1 MNGYIIRKITNF
13 LLKLLES
20 IVKKLSSILGA
31 DMKKR
36 FLIFIS
42 LLLSLTIFI
51 FGGCGGEARVKYV
64 GDESNY
70 STISGDFADSGLATE
85 LTDSINLV
93 LSSDSLTRTDEGD
106 FPQSEIS
113 KLNENRRSTVEIYSL
128 TESGAGAGSGIFVGF
143 TPSDSSDLSKG
154 GIAYI
159 LTCFHVIDSAY
170 GVNIRD
176 LDGNVFSAGLIGAD
190 TEGDIALLWAKV
202 DFAVTVAKLGN
213 SSQTLVGETVYAIG
227 NPTGT
232 LGGTVTK
239 GIISAKEREITV
251 ENKKM
256 KLMQIDSAI
265 NQGNSGGGLY
275 SADGYLIGMVNAGVT
290 YKDGLGF
297 AIPSESILESVN
309 KLISTYQDEAYSSY
323 GYISGRASMDVSLTQ
338 FNDNFY
344 YKLNDTT
351 ETKSLSTAV
360 LVSTLT
366 DNGSFGKSGKIIAGK
381 DVIKTIELGSDVY
394 NPTNAQDTIN
404 YIKNH
409 SEFKV
414 GNVIKL
420 TVLRI
425 GSYTIDKELNAYV
438 YLVEEISVEIT
449 LLQLIYC
456 PPSVPQTKT
465 QNAVTTANFIETSC
479 EQENSLVVNTNLENY
494 GDLSQVLEFK
504 EYIGDFLGQKSV
516 FNLAIVSLDRADDS
530 NSCLTQNRK
539 SVVELYSSTLNGGS
553 AGSGVIIGFT
563 RNEQSNGGICYVV
576 TCHHCVENAYQI
588 NMKDIYG
595 NIYAMGL
602 IGSDK
607 KTDVAVLWTK
617 LDYTPSVA
625 KFGDISSLAVL
636 DEVYAIGNPT
646 GTLGGTVTK
655 GVVSSLNRSVVV
667 DNRYMELIQIDSA
680 INAGSSGGGLFTTDG
695 YLVGIVNAGAEYK
708 DGIGFAV
715 PENIVFS
722 VVKELLKTYKDGVYN
737 TYGYVKGRVDFYSVT
752 FSDVTNFFT
761 GTYVSVTDIDE
772 NCSLYKAG
780 LRTGDK
786 ITAVS
791 NGEKGYFVESAGS
804 LSVIFHSY
812 NLKIGDTLTLKISR
826 NGETKEIKAV
836 LNQYI
841 YKPVIKTNS

>member
-1 MNGYIIRKITNF
+1 MVGYIFIKENF
-13 LLKLLES
+13 LKALKTKNLLNAF
-20 IVKKLSSILGA
+20 LGA

-51 FGGCGGEARVKYV
+51 FGGCSGEARVKYV
-64 GDESNY
+64 GDETNY

-106 FPQSEIS
+106 FPQTEIS
-113 KLNENRRSTVEIYSL
+113 KLNENRRSTVEIYSI

-154 GIAYI
+154 GIAYV
-159 LTCFHVIDSAY
+159 LTCFHVINSAY

-176 LDGNVFSAGLIGAD
+176 LDGHVFSAGLIGGD

-213 SSQTLVGETVYAIG
+213 SSQTLIGETVYAIG

-297 AIPSESILESVN
+297 AIPSESILDSVN
-309 KLISTYQDEAYSSY
+309 KLVSTYQDEAYSSY
-323 GYISGRASMDVSLTQ
+323 GYISGRASLGVSLTQ
-338 FNDNFY
+338 SNDIFY
-344 YKLNDTT
+344 YKLNGT
-351 ETKSLSTAV
+351 EETLNLSTAV
-360 LVSTLT
+360 LVSSLT
-366 DNGSFGKSGKIIAGK
+366 SNGSFGQSGKIIAGS

-394 NPTNAQDTIN
+394 NPANAQDTIN
-404 YIKNH
+404 FIKYH
-409 SEFKV
+409 AEFKV
-414 GNVIKL
+414 GNTLKL
-420 TVLRI
+420 TILRI
-425 GSYTIDKELNAYV
+425 SDYSYDAELRTYV
-438 YLVEEISVEIT
+438 YNVEEVSAEIT

-456 PPSVPQTKT
+456 PPLVPQTQT

-479 EQENSLVVNTNLENY
+479 EQENSFITNTNLENY
-494 GDLSQVLEFK
+494 VDLSLVLEFK
-504 EYIGDFLGQKSV
+504 GYIGDFLGQKAV

-530 NSCLTQNRK
+530 NACLTQNRK

-563 RNEQSNGGICYVV
+563 KNEQSNGGICYVV

-588 NMKDIYG
+588 NMKDFYG
-595 NIYAMGL
+595 NTYAMGL

-655 GVVSSLNRSVVV
+655 GVVSSLNRSVVI

-695 YLVGIVNAGAEYK
+695 YLVAIINAGAEYK

-715 PENIVFS
+715 PEDIVLS
-722 VVKELLKTYKDGVYN
+722 VAKDLLKSYKDSVYN
-737 TYGYVKGRVDFYSVT
+737 TYGYVKGRVDFYSVI
-752 FSDVTNFFT
+752 FSDVTNIFA

-780 LRTGDK
+780 LRSGDK
-786 ITAVS
+786 ITAIS
-791 NGEKGYFVESAGS
+791 NGENGYVVNSAGS

-826 NGETKEIKAV
+826 SGETKEIKAV

>member
-1 MNGYIIRKITNF
+1 
-13 LLKLLES
+13 
-20 IVKKLSSILGA
+20 
-31 DMKKR
+31 MKKR

-51 FGGCGGEARVKYV
+51 FGGCSGEARVKYV
-64 GDESNY
+64 GDKSNY
-70 STISGDFADSGLATE
+70 TTISGDFADSGLATE
-85 LTDSINLV
+85 LTDSINMV
-93 LSSDSLTRTDEGD
+93 LSSDSLTRTDEGN
-106 FPQSEIS
+106 FPQTEIS
-113 KLNENRRSTVEIYSL
+113 KLNENRRSTVEIYSI

-143 TPSDSSDLSKG
+143 TPTDSNDLSKG

-176 LDGNVFSAGLIGAD
+176 LDGHVFSAGLIGGD

-202 DFAVTVAKLGN
+202 DFSVTVAKLGN
-213 SSQTLVGETVYAIG
+213 SSQALVGETVYAIG

-251 ENKKM
+251 ENKIM

-297 AIPSESILESVN
+297 AIPSESIIDSVN
-309 KLISTYQDEAYSSY
+309 KLISTYQDETYSSY
-323 GYISGRASMDVSLTQ
+323 GYISGRASIGVSLTQ
-338 FNDNFY
+338 SSDVFY
-344 YKLNDTT
+344 YKDSETAQTLN
-351 ETKSLSTAV
+351 LSTAV
-360 LVSTLT
+360 LVSGLT
-366 DNGSFGKSGKIIAGK
+366 VSGSFGQSGKIIAGR

-394 NPTNAQDTIN
+394 NPVSAEGTIN
-404 YIKNH
+404 FIRNH
-409 SEFKV
+409 TEFKV
-414 GNVIKL
+414 GSVIKL
-420 TVLRI
+420 TLLRI
-425 GSYTIDKELNAYV
+425 SDYSYDAELRAYV
-438 YLVEEISVEIT
+438 YNVEEVNAEIT

-456 PPSVPQTKT
+456 PPSVPQTQT
-465 QNAVTTANFIETSC
+465 QNVVTTAGFIETSC
-479 EQENSLVVNTNLENY
+479 EQENSFVTNTNLENY
-494 GDLSQVLEFK
+494 SDLSQVLEFK
-504 EYIGDFLGQKSV
+504 EYIGNFLGQKSV

-530 NSCLTQNRK
+530 NAILTLNRK
-539 SVVELYSSTLNGGS
+539 SVVELYASTSNGGS

-563 RNEQSNGGICYVV
+563 QNEQSNGGICYVV

-588 NMKDIYG
+588 NMKDFYG
-595 NIYAMGL
+595 NTYATGL

-607 KTDVAVLWTK
+607 KSDVAVLWTR
-617 LDYTPSVA
+617 LDYTPTVA
-625 KFGDISSLAVL
+625 KFGDVSSLSVL

-715 PENIVFS
+715 PENVVLS
-722 VVKELLKTYKDGVYN
+722 VANDLLKNYKDSVYSS
-737 TYGYVKGRVDFYSVT
+737 YGYVSGRVDFYSVT
-752 FSDVTNFFT
+752 FSDITNIFT
-761 GTYVSVTDIDE
+761 GTYVSVTEIDE

-780 LRTGDK
+780 LRLGDK
-786 ITAVS
+786 ITAIS
-791 NGEKGYFVESAGS
+791 DGENGYVVDSAGN

-812 NLKIGDTLTLKISR
+812 DLKIGDMITVRISR
-826 NGETKEIKAV
+826 NGESYEIKAV

-841 YKPVIKTNS
+841 YKPVINANS